1 MLSAWSVWLAPL
13 FGVLIGLALGML
25 GGGGSILTVPVL
37 VYILGQSPHS
47 AVATSLVIVGANAV
61 FGAFMHARAGRVKLK
76 QALLF
81 GVIGIPAAFVGAR
94 ISQYL
99 SETLLLVLF
108 AILMLII
115 AGNMLRPSKQP
126 TSNSQHAIVWWKVA
140 LGGLGVGFLT
150 GFLGVGGGFL
160 IVPALVLLLGM
171 DMKDAV
177 GSSLVVIAINSA
189 SGLLGHISSASLPW
203 DLIGL
208 FVLSGVLGLF
218 AGMQISKRISA
229 TQLRQSFAVFVI
241 ALALVL
247 LFLNAPA
254 ILQNGALLAI

>member
-1 MLSAWSVWLAPL
+1 MFMSTSLFVAPL
-13 FGVLIGLALGML
+13 FGALIGLALGML
-25 GGGGSILTVPVL
+25 GGGGSILTVPIL
-37 VYILGQSPHS
+37 VYLLGQSPHS

-61 FGAFMHARAGRVKLK
+61 FGAFMHARAGHVKLK

-81 GVIGIPAAFVGAR
+81 GIIGIPAAFLGAR
-94 ISQYL
+94 ISQFL

-108 AILMLII
+108 AILMLVI
-115 AGNMLRPSKQP
+115 AGNMLRANKAPSAQA
-126 TSNSQHAIVWWKVA
+126 QAAIVWWKVT

-171 DMKDAV
+171 DMRDAV
-177 GSSLVVIAINSA
+177 GSSLVVIAINSV
-189 SGLLGHISSASLPW
+189 SGLLGHLSSANLAW
-203 DLIGL
+203 DLIGI

-218 AGMQISKRISA
+218 AGMQISKYISA
-229 TQLRQSFAVFVI
+229 KQLRQSFAVFVI

-247 LFLNAPA
+247 LFINAPT
-254 ILQNGALLAI
+254 IFNTGSLLAI